1 MDDFLVWSDRTIQ
14 TLARRRS
21 LAITRESV
29 REAWSRSCHPVPP
42 AGLHLPSAP
51 PIGADWL
58 PARFFRIP
66 RPSRRLPSVNFFS
79 LFLRCVWFAGP
90 WFFRT

>member
-58 PARFFRIP
+58 PARLFGIP
-66 RPSRRLPSVNFFS
+66 RPSRRFPHERRNPDCRKHWSPSV
-79 LFLRCVWFAGP
+79 
-90 WFFRT
+90 